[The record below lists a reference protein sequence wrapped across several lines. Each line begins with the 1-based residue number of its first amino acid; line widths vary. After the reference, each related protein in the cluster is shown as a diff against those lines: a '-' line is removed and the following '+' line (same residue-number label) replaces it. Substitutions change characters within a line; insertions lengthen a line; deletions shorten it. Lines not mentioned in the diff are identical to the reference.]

1 MAVWQVRFV
10 SFVDCTVRVIPVI
23 YIYIRIYI
31 TVPVIYFIGI
41 PDLLCKT
48 QSKPYLTERFCI
60 MSLISNER
68 LLLQSKESKLQAPLW
83 WERNDWSLMESW
95 ILRES
100 WKSME
105 GEICGFSFHEKIRF
119 CGEAISCYNACF
131 PMYLLVHWKH
141 RFDSLCG
148 TLLRGP
154 NFPVVQARLVLRE
167 LSAEFD
173 FQGLVL
179 RILPQRSFGKPNI
192 WVDVSPYLK
201 KNGSSF
207 FPAIAMLV
215 EPGNIYVNEQKLQ
228 HGPRFATMAIAAQA
242 GFWRLRDLGLWG
254 FNDGCWWKK
263 SAY

>member
-1 MAVWQVRFV
+1 MRREGFV
-10 SFVDCTVRVIPVI
+10 VKLFLAIVPAFQCT
-23 YIYIRIYI
+23 
-31 TVPVIYFIGI
+31 
-41 PDLLCKT
+41 
-48 QSKPYLTERFCI
+48 YLYR
-60 MSLISNER
+60 
-68 LLLQSKESKLQAPLW
+68 
-83 WERNDWSLMESW
+83 
-95 ILRES
+95 
-100 WKSME
+100 
-105 GEICGFSFHEKIRF
+105 
-119 CGEAISCYNACF
+119 
-131 PMYLLVHWKH
+131 KH

-179 RILPQRSFGKPNI
+179 RIPPQRSFGKPYI

-242 GFWRLRDLGLWG
+242 GFWRLRDWGLWDV
-254 FNDGCWWKK
+254 FFQWWMLMEEIRILVETLEILHGTF
-263 SAY
+263 SMSTGPLHRYESPTFWLGHASDLNFI